1 MACFI
6 KLVVAFA
13 AASAVTTAVPAPAQ
27 TSTFQARIEIKHS
40 HDRMA
45 HSRDEN
51 AVVWLQALDQTTAE
65 QPLEHSERHYEMV
78 QRDKQFHPHVL
89 AVLVG
94 SAVIFPNDDPFF
106 HNVFSLYQG
115 KKFDLG
121 LYEAGSSRS
130 VRFDKPG
137 VSFIFCNIHPEMN
150 AYLVALD
157 TPYFTV
163 TGSDGVA
170 RISGVPPGRYR
181 MQVWY
186 EWAESDEL
194 NHLAREITLPNDA
207 TSIAHI
213 QLHES
218 DRMMPAHND
227 KHGRPY
233 EADRAPYQ

>member
-1 MACFI
+1 MKKIA
-6 KLVVAFA
+6 LTLA
-13 AASAVTTAVPAPAQ
+13 AALGIFSVFPAAAQ
-27 TSTFQARIEIKHS
+27 TSTFQTRIDIKHS
-40 HDRMA
+40 RQRSPQSH
-45 HSRDEN
+45 DEN
-51 AVVWLQALDQTTAE
+51 AVVWLWPLDRTAQPLQALE
-65 QPLEHSERHYEMV
+65 QRYEMV

-89 AVLVG
+89 AIPVG
-94 SAVIFPNDDPFF
+94 AAVVFPNDDPFF

-137 VSFIFCNIHPEMN
+137 VSFIFCNIHPEMS
-150 AYLVALD
+150 AYLIALD

-163 TGSDGVA
+163 TGADGVA
-170 RISGVPPGRYR
+170 RIPGVSPGRYR

-207 TSIAHI
+207 TSIARI

-218 DRMMPAHND
+218 ERMMPAHND

-233 EADRAPYQ
+233 EADRPPYQQ